1 MNDTMQKIIHDA
13 HDLAKAA
20 IAPDLVQPCV
30 ETIAR
35 RLERLVKKN
44 LSFEDAE
51 EEARDLE
58 AKTIT
63 VEKKNWL
70 ELPRNLTLKRFS
82 NTKRETHFVGQ
93 YHDDNRLGNPN
104 PRRVYTI
111 DVVPM
116 LGENDERHPDDI
128 RAFEAT
134 GRVDGHELF
143 RLVTMHGRAVAEY
156 LGIKSLKAWLNY
168 CGSRRRGKVSRK
180 LHNKRNRANRRARKR
195 ASQVQG

>member
-35 RLERLVKKN
+35 RLERLVKN
-44 LSFEDAE
+44 GF
-51 EEARDLE
+51 E

-70 ELPRNLTLKRFS
+70 ELPQNITLKRFS

-93 YHDDNRLGNPN
+93 YHDDSRLGNPN

-168 CGSRRRGKVSRK
+168 CGSRRCGKVSRK